1 MKSCTVKNIGPNLTK
16 QCLHE
21 RVLLDKGVLVKMDGQ
36 KRDGF
41 VLQLFTFHFFPSK
54 LTAMQLQSAGKS
66 TVWSFQNA
74 PDLSRRI
81 VHKKCAHKFAHLLI
95 IGAVSVQGGPNLDGN
110 TLKHVT
116 V

>member
-1 MKSCTVKNIGPNLTK
+1 
-16 QCLHE
+16 
-21 RVLLDKGVLVKMDGQ
+21 MDGQ

-41 VLQLFTFHFFPSK
+41 VLQLFTFHIFPSK

-66 TVWSFQNA
+66 TVWSFQNT
-74 PDLSRRI
+74 PDLCRRI
-81 VHKKCAHKFAHLLI
+81 VHKKCAHKFAHLI
-95 IGAVSVQGGPNLDGN
+95 IGAVSVQSGSNLDDN